1 MHTRGLLAGLVFLV
15 CLPYAHGQYTA
26 KPWSFSSNIQTWE
39 IFRHPGSDTWAIV
52 QQRRSAAAGIR
63 LDSRWQ
69 DIQSAACSAGKICV
83 LRRPV
88 LRRVRQPVRLPAW
101 AAAGGV
107 SLQGPL
113 PRGVHRRRVDEDALH
128 PAAGVPD
135 GRLRRVGQP
144 AYAQPYQ
151 RPGRHVA
158 RKRYEAGDLGRP
170 VDSLLDG
177 LRQLQPRQV
186 DRVSDGVLE
195 IYWVPSP

>member
-1 MHTRGLLAGLVFLV
+1 MGHRPA
-15 CLPYAHGQYTA
+15 A
-26 KPWSFSSNIQTWE
+26 
-39 IFRHPGSDTWAIV
+39 
-52 QQRRSAAAGIR
+52 QRRSAAAGIR

-69 DIQSAACSAGKICV
+69 DIQSVACSAGKICV

-170 VDSLLDG
+170 VDSLIGWPATATTSAGRPRERWVSRNLLGAEPVVPAQAG
-177 LRQLQPRQV
+177 LYPGLTVKLPFRKPVRPV
-186 DRVSDGVLE
+186 ARPAGTSAC
-195 IYWVPSP
+195 